1 MTFFKMICIALKWI
15 PLGMGQEW
23 LKKAALFVSLQLFSS
38 QLTRVKDP
46 DPHYFWKLHP
56 DPDPHKKKKL
66 YPDPH

>member
-1 MTFFKMICIALKWI
+1 
-15 PLGMGQEW
+15 MGQEW